1 MKSFVCSL
9 CHNGILGGGLYLDSQ
24 SLTYKTNKLTVD
36 KKYRNLVL
44 PMQEI
49 KEISW
54 KWIVFPIATVN
65 MKNGELYKFII
76 FNKSRFAKWFQR
88 VFSINTK
95 CQIPS
100 LSAYPLREDNSLSQG
115 FFCYMP
121 TPYINP

>member
-9 CHNGILGGGLYLDSQ
+9 CHNGILGGCLYLDSQ

-76 FNKSRFAKWFQR
+76 FNKSRFAKWFQEYSR
-88 VFSINTK
+88 
-95 CQIPS
+95 
-100 LSAYPLREDNSLSQG
+100 
-115 FFCYMP
+115 
-121 TPYINP
+121 